1 MFYWSFPSLVH
12 FWPPQFLILVTPVWP
27 FGRKFR
33 ELVFTSR
40 KITWAVFLSIPINNV
55 WSASSAKSRN
65 ENNLEK
71 KTYLNALLRND

>member
-40 KITWAVFLSIPINNV
+40 KITWGSVFKHTNKQCLVSIVSQIQ
-55 WSASSAKSRN
+55 K
-65 ENNLEK
+65 
-71 KTYLNALLRND
+71 